1 MLSTVA
7 SQRMQLVSEFGFHV
21 CIFNLCALVLMY
33 EMNSSSN
40 RLYPTCTHR
49 KESEPELAMP
59 PAAKVLQQFKPAS
72 LPAAVGLDT
81 S

>member
-1 MLSTVA
+1 
-7 SQRMQLVSEFGFHV
+7 
-21 CIFNLCALVLMY
+21 MY

-59 PAAKVLQQFKPAS
+59 PAAKVLEQFKPAS
-72 LPAAVGLDT
+72 LPSAVGLDT